1 MLMHDEA
8 HVSRSLSKC
17 REQHHQ
23 KVQSQE
29 KVDRLSGRGES
40 AGTWSIGGR
49 RSLPTNKLCERL
61 DEIVD
66 EMRCCLE
73 MSMREIGESRSRS
86 VGLTVSIRG

>member
-40 AGTWSIGGR
+40 GTWSIGGR
-49 RSLPTNKLCERL
+49 RSLPTNKLCEIL
-61 DEIVD
+61 DEILD